1 MDADMQALNT
11 PAAGSIAGQV
21 LLRLR
26 DRLRKVNGTGGMLND
41 VDGRVYL
48 RRLKADAMNDIF
60 PAIYIARRP
69 GGGATRV
76 VVDGLQTYWRTQ
88 VIFDVVG
95 IVPAG
100 EESTLAGENLLA
112 DMYRAVEDPAD
123 LYMKTIASDGATPTN
138 LLMEEL
144 VVVDENIDDIVA
156 SSPLDVVGFGVQCTF
171 PQLYGD
177 PNHVER

>member
-1 MDADMQALNT
+1 MSALNN
-11 PAAGSIAGQV
+11 PPAGSVAGQILKRLKAR
-21 LLRLR
+21 LLC
-26 DRLRKVNGTGGMLND
+26 VNGTNGMLND

-48 RRLKADAMNDIF
+48 RRVTADAQHDAF
-60 PAIYIARRP
+60 PAIYIARRR

-76 VVDGLQTYWRTQ
+76 VEPGLELTWRTQ

-100 EESTLAGENLLA
+100 EDTTLAGENLLA
-112 DMYRAVEDPAD
+112 DMYRAIEIPSDPWLA
-123 LYMKTIASDGATPTN
+123 TIASDGITPTN

-144 VVVDENIDDIVA
+144 VVVDEVIDDIVA

-171 PQLYGD
+171 PQKYGD
-177 PNHVER
+177 PNNVER